1 MEIIPAT
8 TGEHV
13 RAVRAFFREY
23 ARLGFRTVAPY
34 YHNPL
39 PGVSYREIELNAHGS
54 REGRP

>member
-8 TGEHV
+8 AEERVRTV
-13 RAVRAFFREY
+13 RARFREY

-39 PGVSYREIELNAHGS
+39 PGVSYWELSLKKENA
-54 REGRP
+54 